1 MPHIHVLG
9 LGPGPARYMTLETRD
24 LLLSEHPVYLRT
36 TAHPTV
42 EEISHWGCR
51 YTSFDHMYQQAQN
64 FESLYQQIVKTLLS
78 EARAHQTIVYAVPG
92 NPLVAESTV
101 TTLLQ
106 KAEEQDDLTVSLH
119 SAVSC
124 IDVMCES
131 LNIDPTDGLHVLDAL
146 RFEPEHLHLD
156 QPTLIVQVYSQAIAS
171 EVKLT
176 LLDRLDPEFPI
187 HVIRAAGC
195 ADERHEHIALE
206 DLDRLDW
213 IDHLTTLYVPMAPP
227 EQRSGLVRLNQVV
240 AALRDPDTGCPWD
253 LKQDHHSLKKFFLE
267 EVYEVVEAI
276 ENDDID
282 ALCEELGDVLFQVYL
297 HAQLASEEDFFD
309 LNEVAHGIADKLIYR
324 HPHVFSDT
332 RVENAE
338 EVIQNWEQLKAA
350 EKEEKSGAPLS
361 VLSGITQT
369 LPALSL
375 SEKIGKKVARVGFDW
390 SDVSGVFAKIDEE
403 YAELKAA
410 AENEDLQDIFHEL
423 GDALFTLVNLAR
435 WYKLD
440 PEDALRQTCH
450 RFTRRFQAMENAL
463 QGRALNA
470 LSEAEF
476 ERYWQDAKKVVG

>member
-36 TAHPTV
+36 ALHPTV
-42 EEISHWGCR
+42 QDMSSWGCR
-51 YTSFDHMYQQAQN
+51 YTSFDQFYQQAKN
-64 FESLYQQIVKTLLS
+64 FEGLYEHIVKTLRS
-78 EARAHQTIVYAVPG
+78 EANAHQTIVYAVPG

-101 TTLLQ
+101 TALLAAAQ
-106 KAEEQDDLTVSLH
+106 HDPDLKVSLH

-131 LNIDPTDGLHVLDAL
+131 LGIDPTDGLHVLDAL
-146 RFEPEHLHLD
+146 RLEAESLHLD
-156 QPTLIVQVYSQAIAS
+156 QPTLIVQVYSQAVAS

-176 LLDRLDPEFPI
+176 LLERLDPDFKV

-195 ADERHEHIALE
+195 NDECHEIISLE

-227 EQRSGLVRLNQVV
+227 EQRSGLIRLKEVV

-253 LKQDHHSLKKFFLE
+253 LKQDHQSLKKFFLE

-297 HAQLASEEDFFD
+297 HAQLANEEDYFD

-332 RVENAE
+332 TVSDAD
-338 EVIQNWEQLKAA
+338 EVIRNWEQLKAA
-350 EKEEKSGAPLS
+350 EKAEKAGASLS

-390 SDVSGVFAKIDEE
+390 SEVSGVFAKIDEE
-403 YAELKAA
+403 YAELKSAA
-410 AENEDLQDIFHEL
+410 AEEDLSAIFHEL

-450 RFTRRFQAMENAL
+450 RFTRRFQAMEESL
-463 QGRALNA
+463 QGRNLQE

-476 ERYWQDAKKVVG
+476 EAYWQQAKQRVG